1 MKPKKIGD
9 TATQSKQLNH
19 SQELFDEIYNA
30 LVWTNEALRATEYAL
45 LEKGFKNSKLHEII
59 EHNEALLQKVEN
71 ANV

>member
-9 TATQSKQLNH
+9 NKTHSKQLNH
-19 SQELFDEIYNA
+19 SQELFDKMYTA
-30 LVWTNEALRATEYAL
+30 LTWTNEALRATEYAL
-45 LEKGFKNSKLHEII
+45 FEKGFKDSKLHEII

>member
-9 TATQSKQLNH
+9 NKTQSKQLNH

-30 LVWTNEALRATEYAL
+30 LVWTNEALRATAYAL
-45 LEKGFKNSKLHEII
+45 FEHGYKNDDLLNLINC
-59 EHNEALLQKVEN
+59 NEDLLQKVEN